1 MSLGTMHFGD
11 RFRKG
16 DTGES
21 GQIQA
26 QGQLYHCMYTYLY
39 MYIAQ
44 DYLPNTCHFAQV
56 LDADLD
62 LRTVKHTIWKSG
74 GDMRL
79 YYREIE
85 PRTTTS
91 MSTSSN
97 DVEID
102 TPV

>member
-1 MSLGTMHFGD
+1 
-11 RFRKG
+11 
-16 DTGES
+16 
-21 GQIQA
+21 
-26 QGQLYHCMYTYLY
+26 

-44 DYLPNTCHFAQV
+44 DYLPNNNTCHFAQV